1 MELKYFLVIIL
12 VISFGFVKAEE
23 SSPAKRLEPEIVELG
38 DMTVVGLQMLY
49 SLKCNLIPQLWE
61 RFTPRIHEIKDV
73 AREDV
78 GLEVSYDMWGSE
90 EKETFFVI
98 AGLIVNSTEHIPE
111 GMTYKHISA
120 HKYAKFTHRG
130 PISEIYSTYN
140 HIYKEWLPASEYE
153 HDDQGC
159 EVEWYDERFKMES
172 EDSEFDIYVPIKQKS

>member
-49 SLKCNLIPQLWE
+49 SLKCNLITQLWE

-78 GLEVSYDMWGSE
+78 GLEVSYDMWGS
-90 EKETFFVI
+90 
-98 AGLIVNSTEHIPE
+98 
-111 GMTYKHISA
+111 
-120 HKYAKFTHRG
+120 
-130 PISEIYSTYN
+130 
-140 HIYKEWLPASEYE
+140 
-153 HDDQGC
+153 
-159 EVEWYDERFKMES
+159 
-172 EDSEFDIYVPIKQKS
+172 